1 MSDYGKIAE
10 WIHDAV
16 SQQPTPTVQLLA
28 IIARQQ
34 LETNDRLD
42 RLERLVNTRRHE
54 PTIYEHKG

>member
-1 MSDYGKIAE
+1 MSDHGKIAE

-34 LETNDRLD
+34 LETNDHLA
-42 RLERLVNTRRHE
+42 RLERLANTRRPE